1 MKRSLYI
8 PFVVL
13 IVCFFN
19 LLVLSGCVQN
29 GLVRGCSA
37 GSGCSD
43 QPGGCAAG
51 QPEAQAPPAI
61 QQKAIMPENRE
72 VVAQEETPMSNI
84 YFDFDK
90 YNLRDEDKKMLKEH
104 ADWLMKNEA
113 YRIRIEGNCDERGSE
128 KYNMALGQRRA
139 DAAKNYLVKM
149 GVNKKR
155 ISTISYGKDRPV
167 DPGHDEAAWAK
178 NRNDH
183 FVLTVYK

>member
-1 MKRSLYI
+1 
-8 PFVVL
+8 
-13 IVCFFN
+13 
-19 LLVLSGCVQN
+19 
-29 GLVRGCSA
+29 
-37 GSGCSD
+37 
-43 QPGGCAAG
+43 
-51 QPEAQAPPAI
+51 
-61 QQKAIMPENRE
+61 MPENRE